1 MKTGQVKILRVLL
14 VLVILALTLYLVD
27 YRLVGKQLSGMR
39 PGWLALGILLCHTT
53 YWVFAWRWWYLA
65 KRADAAMSYGQSLSD
80 YLLGGLFNQVL
91 PTGLAGPVYRAF
103 RHAKRDCADSTPVGI
118 GRALSIVALDRV
130 SGLAAQAFITLLGTI
145 ALAFSYPWIGLW
157 GTLAVLLTLIALVTG
172 LRLASRRYEEFE
184 SALALAFR
192 GRTEVLKIGISSLL
206 GVFLL
211 SLAFYCAAQ
220 AIALEL
226 PFWRVICVSPLIL
239 GAMVIPLSI
248 AGWGIREAASGA
260 LFLALG
266 TNAAIGVAVSVSF
279 GLMGLLSTSPGLVLW
294 FFVGRDS
301 QPGQVLRK

>member
-1 MKTGQVKILRVLL
+1 MLL

-27 YRLVGKQLSGMR
+27 YRLVASELSGMR
-39 PGWLALGILLCHTT
+39 PGWLALGVLLCHAT
-53 YWVFAWRWWYLA
+53 YWGFAWRWWYLA
-65 KRADAAMSYGQSLSD
+65 KRVDAAMTYGQSLSD

-103 RHAKRDCADSTPVGI
+103 RHAKRACADGQPVGM

-130 SGLAAQAFITLLGTI
+130 SGLAAQAFIALLGTI

-157 GTLAVLLTLIALVTG
+157 GALAVLLTLIALVMG
-172 LRLASRRYEEFE
+172 LRLASRKYEEFE
-184 SALALAFR
+184 SALALVFR
-192 GRTEVLKIGISSLL
+192 ARTELLMVVILSLL

-266 TNAAIGVAVSVSF
+266 TNAAVGVAVSVSF

-294 FFVGRDS
+294 LFLGRDG
-301 QPGQVLRK
+301 QPGKIPVK